1 MHSSDID
8 YVVLGPGQRHLRV
21 LKVVVAIRILTRGWY
36 IRTQGRGEVLGCDLK
51 IHLFLLAPNSLDR
64 LSWPINKFWA
74 NMNSASRCTS
84 AYYEIFCRIGAV
96 LAKMN
101 SSGEYE

>member
-36 IRTQGRGEVLGCDLK
+36 IRTQGRVEALGCGL
-51 IHLFLLAPNSLDR
+51 
-64 LSWPINKFWA
+64 
-74 NMNSASRCTS
+74 
-84 AYYEIFCRIGAV
+84 
-96 LAKMN
+96 
-101 SSGEYE
+101 